1 MNKENHRFST
11 NKALKL
17 HNINAWCMHYIKYKQ
32 SEDDHQKADEEQC
45 KISWWFKDVKNNL
58 IQKDNWKW
66 EDFFIIHHK
75 KLD

>member
-1 MNKENHRFST
+1 
-11 NKALKL
+11 
-17 HNINAWCMHYIKYKQ
+17 MHYIKYKQ